1 MRRASCTGPL
11 RGRGFSPPAA
21 GVKGLGSA
29 DLSSRGRAVNS
40 LIVQR
45 TGSLTPGL
53 DSTGCQSFQVAW
65 AALSDGPPAASQGSF
80 SPLVLLLLPERRFPR
95 LSLLPDCRAAGTIC
109 DPSRQFPDH
118 VRMLHLESS
127 VLGGEEIPPSSCCP
141 EQGRCD
147 HLASSPTH
155 DSFSWFS
162 GYSVDVIVLTTR
174 TDGGEKKQT
183 R

>member
-1 MRRASCTGPL
+1 MGFKGKGKTRQRRGRGRERSWGKRGVRRASYTGPL
-11 RGRGFSPPAA
+11 HGRGFSPPAA

-80 SPLVLLLLPERRFPR
+80 SPLVLLLLSEHRFPR
-95 LSLLPDCRAAGTIC
+95 LCLFFLTVEQPVPSAIPAG
-109 DPSRQFPDH
+109 RF
-118 VRMLHLESS
+118 
-127 VLGGEEIPPSSCCP
+127 
-141 EQGRCD
+141 
-147 HLASSPTH
+147 
-155 DSFSWFS
+155 
-162 GYSVDVIVLTTR
+162 
-174 TDGGEKKQT
+174 QT
-183 R
+183 V